1 LANKLIPILLFF
13 ALLISLLGVGAEP
26 AVAASSPVV
35 RAVLFFSPTCGHCE
49 KVIQEDLPPLQAR
62 YGEQLLIA
70 RINVTEPAGQ
80 ALYQAT
86 VTRFNVPDERLGVPT
101 LVVGQEY
108 LVGSVEIP
116 ERFPEMIEKN
126 LANGL
131 AWPDLPGLEPFIQGL
146 EKTEPAQSDT
156 EPASGLQ
163 RMGQRFLVD
172 PLGNSLAVAVL
183 LGMLISLVAVGYS
196 FVMGDVQAVRFWP
209 AWVIP
214 LLSVIGM
221 GVAIYLT
228 FVETTQTTAICG
240 PIGDCNSVQKS
251 PYATLFGFLPVGL
264 LGLIGYI
271 GILGLWLL
279 QFRLSEAN
287 RRLAWLALFGLA
299 IFGLLFSIYLTF
311 LEPFVIGATCIWCI
325 SSAIVM
331 TLLVW
336 AILPHARQAASPAD
350 EED

>member
-1 LANKLIPILLFF
+1 MSKKLLHFLFF
-13 ALLISLLGVGAEP
+13 FTLLIGLFGAG
-26 AVAASSPVV
+26 AGTVAAASDPVV

-49 KVIQEDLPPLQAR
+49 IVIQQDLPPLQAR
-62 YGEQLLIA
+62 YGEQLIIA

-80 ALYQAT
+80 QLYQAT
-86 VTRFNVPDERLGVPT
+86 VARFNVPDERLGVPT

-108 LVGSVEIP
+108 LVGSAEIP
-116 ERFPEMIEKN
+116 ERFPEIIE
-126 LANGL
+126 NGL
-131 AWPDLPGLEPFIQGL
+131 TNGVAWPDLPGLEPFVKGL
-146 EKTEPAQSDT
+146 EKSAPAERDLGQ
-156 EPASGLQ
+156 LQ
-163 RMGQRFLVD
+163 RMSQRFLVD
-172 PLGNSLAVAVL
+172 PLGNSLAVVVL
-183 LGMLISLVAVGYS
+183 IGMVISLGAAGYS
-196 FVMGDVQAVRFWP
+196 FVTGDAQEARFWP
-209 AWVIP
+209 TWVIP

-221 GVAIYLT
+221 GAAIYLT

-271 GILGLWLL
+271 AILGLWLL

-287 RRLAWLALFGLA
+287 RRLAWLTLFALS

-336 AILPHARQAASPAD
+336 AILPHAKQAASPGNGD
-350 EED
+350 E

>member
-1 LANKLIPILLFF
+1 MSNKLIPILLYF
-13 ALLISLLGVGAEP
+13 AILLGLLGAGARP
-26 AVAASSPVV
+26 ASAASNPAV

-49 KVIQEDLPPLQAR
+49 KVIQQDLPPLQER
-62 YGEQLLIA
+62 YGERLIIA

-80 ALYQAT
+80 QLYQAT
-86 VTRFNVPDERLGVPT
+86 VARFNVPDERLGVPT

-108 LVGSVEIP
+108 LVGSAEIP
-116 ERFPEMIEKN
+116 ERFPEIIEGN
-126 LANGL
+126 LATGV
-131 AWPDLPGLEPFIQGL
+131 AWPDLPGLEPFVQGL
-146 EKTEPAQSDT
+146 EKSAPAET
-156 EPASGLQ
+156 APEAASGVQ
-163 RMGQRFLVD
+163 RMIQRFLVD
-172 PLGNSLAVAVL
+172 PLGNSLAVVVL
-183 LGMLISLVAVGYS
+183 LGMLISLGAVGYS
-196 FVMGDVQAVRFWP
+196 FVMGDSQEVRFWP

-214 LLSVIGM
+214 LLSVVGM

-264 LGLIGYI
+264 LGLMGYI
-271 GILGLWLL
+271 AILGLWLL

-287 RRLAWLALFGLA
+287 RRLAWLALFA
-299 IFGLLFSIYLTF
+299 ISIFGLLFSIYLTF

-336 AILPHARQAASPAD
+336 AILPHARQAASPGDGD
-350 EED
+350 E